1 MADNSQR
8 KLTELGQELRTQA
21 DIVRQLQST
30 VQEYQRLKQ
39 LKEETALTDA
49 RALSD
54 INKQINSWKEIN
66 RSVDKVSEQLQEAR
80 GALASM
86 SKEAAKARKEF
97 DKEVESIAEITDN
110 FKELE
115 GLQHSIT
122 NQYGKQSNEA
132 KRMNAV
138 IDQTKVMT
146 SSIGEFLKEN
156 LDIEGDQREAILS
169 TLNAYKKFPATL
181 NKLQKQKDRGKITED
196 ELNESVIKLAEHW
209 EDVSSQ
215 INFSDKKLKG
225 LKRTIKSMGRFTM
238 SEAAA
243 ANASSQSRKDADEK
257 KELRN
262 MAQSTLLDAIP
273 AANDMKEL
281 LGSKNRL
288 QAAAA
293 GAAVGAGVAQLITGY
308 KPEFIP
314 DKIAFLG
321 QSMYMTDI
329 AKAQADLKVFEAEFG
344 KNLKFDGKQSQEL
357 QKYGKGLVY
366 MARATSDFNY
376 QMQGL
381 TAAFDAASKTAFMG
395 GGLGSVEYNTGQLEL
410 AGVNAQTIAGAMNT
424 LSSGAN
430 TGNKSIGARMAVFAK
445 WSGVSE
451 GNLANIVGAYRRL
464 TGASGKDALSMT
476 YAAAKEADKAGVNPN
491 DILND
496 MAEASSKLYS
506 FNIRNEA
513 SFSRQVLE
521 LRKMGTSFKFAEA
534 AKGGVLN
541 YRETIM
547 NQQKLSAM
555 INRRVDFTEAL
566 ALAAGGNYAAA
577 YKNIQESGTLEAV
590 RQGGLFAQ
598 DQFSKIF
605 GMSIDEFSNMQ
616 YETSKSSSLASTLT
630 GQNAGFLGRNSAAEL
645 SKQQTDATIAMT
657 KAITDAKFDQ
667 YIDVAKTTDQTY
679 RQLFFRLQRLEAH
692 QSYMEDLFK
701 NILTAVLSGAGLYF
715 GQKFFGGP
723 KGPANTNAPI
733 GQTGVQRY
741 IKANSGNI
749 VPEFTPN
756 GKVNPNFT
764 FARNMSKNAT
774 FTDAS
779 GNVVAEGGGGYGNY
793 FKNGGFKQNFT
804 TSLKPKGFGGGL
816 GVLMTG
822 ADMYGRYASGQSGL
836 QSVVSP
842 LAGWAGSA
850 ALMSAA
856 APASAQLATVPGYGW
871 VAAGALQLGAGA
883 LGYFGGSKLSDA
895 TFAAFDGSQT
905 TDPLMRSAN
914 DPTGK
919 YQTMGDAALDKGFQ
933 REPKWLKDKL
943 AAEGA
948 DIPMSVPAGDPL
960 LIAIENIE
968 ALVASIAGAGAGTT
982 KLLLDG
988 KDITNSVKTYMNN
1001 NKTTEQGQAFKAAIG
1016 K

>member
-8 KLTELGQELRTQA
+8 RLTEAGQELRTQA
-21 DIVRQLQST
+21 DIVKQLQSA

-39 LKEETALTDA
+39 LKEETSSTDA

-54 INKQINSWKEIN
+54 INKQINAWKEVN
-66 RSVDKVSEQLQEAR
+66 RNVDKVTEQLQEAR

-86 SKEAAKARKEF
+86 SKETAKLRKEF
-97 DKEVESIAEITDN
+97 DKEVESIEAVTEN

-225 LKRTIKSMGRFTM
+225 LKRTIKSMGRFAM
-238 SEAAA
+238 SEAAT

-293 GAAVGAGVAQLITGY
+293 GAAVGAGVAQLISGY

-366 MARATSDFNY
+366 MARTTSDFKY

-381 TAAFDAASKTAFMG
+381 SAAFNAASKTAFMG
-395 GGLGSVEYNTGQLEL
+395 GGLGSVEYNAGQLEL

-430 TGNKSIGARMAVFAK
+430 TGDKSIGARMAVFAK

-451 GNLANIVGAYRRL
+451 GNLTNIVGAYRRL
-464 TGASGKDALSMT
+464 TGASAKDALSMT
-476 YAAAKEADKAGVNPN
+476 YAAAKEADKAGLNPN
-491 DILND
+491 DMLND

-521 LRKMGTSFKFAEA
+521 LRKMGTSFKFAEG
-534 AKGGVLN
+534 AKGAVLN

-547 NQQKLSAM
+547 TQQKLSAM
-555 INRRVDFTEAL
+555 LNQRVDFTEAL
-566 ALAAGGNYAAA
+566 ALAAGGNYDAA

-590 RQGGLFAQ
+590 RNGGLFVQ
-598 DQFSKIF
+598 DAFSKLF
-605 GMSIDEFSNMQ
+605 GMSIDEMRNRK
-616 YETSKSSSLASTLT
+616 YETSNRSSLASTLT
-630 GQNAGFLGRNSAAEL
+630 GQNAGFLGKTSAAEL

-723 KGPANTNAPI
+723 KGPATGGPG
-733 GQTGVQRY
+733 GQPGVQY
-741 IKANSGNI
+741 IKSSKGNI
-749 VPEFTPN
+749 IPEFLPN

-764 FARNMSKNAT
+764 FARNMSKNPT
-774 FTDAS
+774 FTDAA
-779 GNVVAEGGGGYGNY
+779 GNIVQKEVGGYSNY
-793 FKNGGFKQNFT
+793 FRNGGFKQN
-804 TSLKPKGFGGGL
+804 LLANAKPTGFGGAL
-816 GVLMTG
+816 GVVMTG
-822 ADMYGRYASGQSGL
+822 ADMINRYSSGQSGL

-842 LAGWAGSA
+842 MAGWGGSA
-850 ALMSAA
+850 AAMASV
-856 APASAQLATVPGYGW
+856 APYSAQLAAVPVYGW
-871 VAAGALQLGAGA
+871 AAAGGLQLIAGGV
-883 LGYFGGSKLSDA
+883 GYFAGSKLSDA
-895 TFAAFDGSQT
+895 TFNAFDGSET
-905 TDPLMRSAN
+905 TDPLMRS

-919 YQTMGDAALDKGFQ
+919 YNTVGDMIVAKGPTQ
-933 REPKWLKDKL
+933 PQWLKDKQTKDAGS
-943 AAEGA
+943 AANTT
-948 DIPMSVPAGDPL
+948 IPIPSGDPL

-968 ALVASIAGAGAGTT
+968 TMVASIAGAGAGTT
-982 KLLLDG
+982 KLILDG
-988 KDITNSVKTYMNN
+988 KDITNSVRTYV
-1001 NKTTEQGQAFKAAIG
+1001 NKTKGSQTGQTFKQAIAQ
-1016 K
+1016 

>member
-8 KLTELGQELRTQA
+8 RLTEAAQELRTQA
-21 DIVRQLQST
+21 DIVKQLQSA

-39 LKEETALTDA
+39 LKEETSLYDS
-49 RALSD
+49 RAISD
-54 INKQINSWKEIN
+54 INGQINAWKEVN
-66 RSVDKVSEQLQEAR
+66 RNVDKVNEQLQEAR
-80 GALASM
+80 GTLVSM
-86 SKEAAKARKEF
+86 SKETAKLRKEF
-97 DKEVESIAEITDN
+97 DKEVESIEAVTEN

-196 ELNESVIKLAEHW
+196 ELNESVVKLAEHW

-225 LKRTIKSMGRFTM
+225 LKRTIKSMGTFTM

-243 ANASSQSRKDADEK
+243 SNASSKSRKDADEK
-257 KELRN
+257 KELRD

-273 AANDMKEL
+273 VANDMKEL
-281 LGSKNRL
+281 FGSKNRL

-293 GAAVGAGVAQLITGY
+293 GAAVGAGIAQLITGY
-308 KPEFIP
+308 KPEFVP
-314 DKIAFLG
+314 DEYAFLG

-344 KNLKFDGKQSQEL
+344 KNLKFDGTQSQEL
-357 QKYGKGLVY
+357 KKYGKGLVY

-381 TAAFDAASKTAFMG
+381 TAAFNAASQTAFMG
-395 GGLGSVEYNTGQLEL
+395 GGLGSVEYNAGQLEL

-430 TGNKSIGARMAVFAK
+430 TGDKSIGARMAVFAK

-451 GNLANIVGAYRRL
+451 GNLANIVNAYRRL
-464 TGASGKDALSMT
+464 TGTNAKDALSMT
-476 YAAAKEADKAGVNPN
+476 YAAALKADKAGVNPN

-521 LRKMGTSFKFAEA
+521 LRKMGTSFKFAEG
-534 AKGGVLN
+534 AKGAVLN

-547 NQQKLSAM
+547 AQQKLSAM
-555 INRRVDFTEAL
+555 LNQRVDFTEAL

-590 RQGGLFAQ
+590 RNGGLFVQ

-605 GMSIDEFSNMQ
+605 GMSIDELSNRQ
-616 YETSKSSSLASTLT
+616 YETSNRSSLASTLT
-630 GQNAGFLGRNSAAEL
+630 GQNAGFLGRTSAAEL

-667 YIDVAKTTDQTY
+667 YIDVAKTTDETY
-679 RQLFFRLQRLEAH
+679 RRLFFRIQRLEAH
-692 QSYMEDLFK
+692 QSYMENLFK
-701 NILTAVLSGAGLYF
+701 NILTAVLSGAGLLF
-715 GQKFFGGP
+715 ANGIFKGL
-723 KGPANTNAPI
+723 KGPALTNAPA

-741 IKANSGNI
+741 IRNGKPGSPI
-749 VPEFTPN
+749 VPEFTATGAASPQFNMVKNLGKNPTFVDAAGKPIIGEGIGAGFPN
-756 GKVNPNFT
+756 AK
-764 FARNMSKNAT
+764 A
-774 FTDAS
+774 
-779 GNVVAEGGGGYGNY
+779 YGNY
-793 FKNGGFKQNFT
+793 FTNGGFNQNFV
-804 TSLKPKGFGGGL
+804 SGIKPKMNFGSML
-816 GVLMTG
+816 GVGMTG
-822 ADMYGRYASGQSGL
+822 YDMYNRYQSGQSGL

-842 LAGWAGSA
+842 ATGWGTAAATVAAVQPITAPLKGFYGVGFALDLIAGGVGYMAGSYGA
-850 ALMSAA
+850 DKIFE
-856 APASAQLATVPGYGW
+856 ATKPNS
-871 VAAGALQLGAGA
+871 
-883 LGYFGGSKLSDA
+883 YFD
-895 TFAAFDGSQT
+895 
-905 TDPLMRSAN
+905 
-914 DPTGK
+914 
-919 YQTMGDAALDKGFQ
+919 ALDTTPMTPQ
-933 REPKWLKDKL
+933 EI
-943 AAEGA
+943 AEQEA
-948 DIPMSVPAGDPL
+948 YNRNTAPPMPMSVPAGDPL

-968 ALVASIAGAGAGTT
+968 AMVASIAGAGAGTT
-982 KLLLDG
+982 KLILDG

>member
-1 MADNSQR
+1 MADNSER
-8 KLTELGQELRTQA
+8 RLREAGQELRTQA
-21 DIVRQLQST
+21 DIVKQLQSV
-30 VQEYQRLKQ
+30 VQQYQKLKQ
-39 LKEETALTDA
+39 LKEETSLADS
-49 RALSD
+49 RAISD
-54 INKQINSWKEIN
+54 INAQINSWKEVHRN
-66 RSVDKVSEQLQEAR
+66 VDKVNEQLQEAR
-80 GALASM
+80 GTFIEM
-86 SKEAAKARKEF
+86 SKEAAKLRKEF
-97 DKEVESIAEITDN
+97 DKEAESIEAVTKN

-225 LKRTIKSMGRFTM
+225 LKRTIKSMGRFAM
-238 SEAAA
+238 SEAAT

-257 KELRN
+257 KELRE

-273 AANDMKEL
+273 AANDMREL
-281 LGSKNRL
+281 FGSQNRL

-293 GAAVGAGVAQLITGY
+293 GAAVGAGVAQLISGY
-308 KPEFIP
+308 KPDFIP
-314 DKIAFLG
+314 DNIAFLG

-344 KNLKFDGKQSQEL
+344 KNLKFDGKQSKEL

-366 MARATSDFNY
+366 MARTTSDFNY

-381 TAAFDAASKTAFMG
+381 TAAFNAASKTAFMG
-395 GGLGSVEYNTGQLEL
+395 GGLGSVEYNAGQLEL

-430 TGNKSIGARMAVFAK
+430 TGDKSIGARMAVFAK

-451 GNLANIVGAYRRL
+451 GNLTNIVGAYRRL
-464 TGASGKDALSMT
+464 TGASAKDALSMT
-476 YAAAKEADKAGVNPN
+476 YAAALKADKAGVNPN

-521 LRKMGTSFKFAEA
+521 LRKMGTSFKFAEG
-534 AKGGVLN
+534 AKGAVLN

-547 NQQKLSAM
+547 TQQKLSAM
-555 INRRVDFTEAL
+555 LNQRVDFTEAL
-566 ALAAGGNYAAA
+566 ALAAGGNYDAA

-590 RQGGLFAQ
+590 RNGGLFVQ
-598 DQFSKIF
+598 DAFSKLF
-605 GMSIDEFSNMQ
+605 GMSIDEMSNRK
-616 YETSKSSSLASTLT
+616 YETSNRSSLASTLT
-630 GQNAGFLGRNSAAEL
+630 GQNAGFLGKTSAAEL

-657 KAITDAKFDQ
+657 KAITEAKFDQ

-679 RQLFFRLQRLEAH
+679 RKLFFRLQRLEAH
-692 QSYMEDLFK
+692 QSYMENIFN
-701 NILTAVLSGAGLYF
+701 NILTAVLSGAGLMVANGIF
-715 GQKFFGGP
+715 KRL
-723 KGPANTNAPI
+723 KGPATGGPV
-733 GQTGVQRY
+733 GQVGVQRY
-741 IKANSGNI
+741 IRNGKPGSPI
-749 VPEFTPN
+749 VPEFTAT
-756 GKVNPNFT
+756 GKPNPNFAMVQNLGKNTAFVSEAGVPTGINPKPT
-764 FARNMSKNAT
+764 FND
-774 FTDAS
+774 F
-779 GNVVAEGGGGYGNY
+779 Y
-793 FKNGGFKQNFT
+793 KNGAYRQNFVNV
-804 TSLKPKGFGGGL
+804 LKPQGFSGAL
-816 GVLMTG
+816 GVAGTSF
-822 ADMYGRYASGQSGL
+822 DMLNRYNSGQSGA
-836 QSVVSP
+836 QSVISP
-842 LAGWAGSA
+842 ATGYGTAAATVAGIQGITGPLKLQPHPLGKALGFGLDIIAGGAGYWAGSTGSDY
-850 ALMSAA
+850 L
-856 APASAQLATVPGYGW
+856 
-871 VAAGALQLGAGA
+871 
-883 LGYFGGSKLSDA
+883 FGIGKPNNVLENVN
-895 TFAAFDGSQT
+895 
-905 TDPLMRSAN
+905 TDPMTPQEIAEQEAYYRSTQ
-914 DPTGK
+914 PP
-919 YQTMGDAALDKGFQ
+919 M
-933 REPKWLKDKL
+933 
-943 AAEGA
+943 
-948 DIPMSVPAGDPL
+948 PMSTPAGDPL

-968 ALVASIAGAGAGTT
+968 AMVASIAGAGAGTT
-982 KLLLDG
+982 KLILDG
-988 KDITNSVKTYMNN
+988 KDITNSIKTYMNN
-1001 NKTTEQGQAFKAAIG
+1001 NKTTEKGQAFKAAIG

>member
-8 KLTELGQELRTQA
+8 RLTEAAQELRTQA
-21 DIVRQLQST
+21 DIVKQLQSA

-39 LKEETALTDA
+39 LKEETSLYDS
-49 RALSD
+49 RAISD
-54 INKQINSWKEIN
+54 INGQINAWKEVN
-66 RSVDKVSEQLQEAR
+66 RNVDKVNEQLQEAR
-80 GALASM
+80 GTLVSM
-86 SKEAAKARKEF
+86 SKETAKLRKEF
-97 DKEVESIAEITDN
+97 DKEVESIEAVTEN

-196 ELNESVIKLAEHW
+196 ELNESVVKLAEHW

-225 LKRTIKSMGRFTM
+225 LKRTIKSMGTFTM

-257 KELRN
+257 KELRD

-273 AANDMKEL
+273 VANDMKEL
-281 LGSKNRL
+281 FGSKNRL

-293 GAAVGAGVAQLITGY
+293 GAAVGAGIAQLITGY
-308 KPEFIP
+308 KPEFVP

-344 KNLKFDGKQSQEL
+344 KNLKFDGTQSQEL
-357 QKYGKGLVY
+357 KKYGKGLVY

-381 TAAFDAASKTAFMG
+381 TAAFNAASQTAFMG

-451 GNLANIVGAYRRL
+451 GNLANIVNAYRRL
-464 TGASGKDALSMT
+464 TGTNAKDALSMT
-476 YAAAKEADKAGVNPN
+476 YAAALKADKAGVNPN

-521 LRKMGTSFKFAEA
+521 LRKMGTNFKFAEA

-555 INRRVDFTEAL
+555 LNQRVDFTEAL

-590 RQGGLFAQ
+590 RNGGLFVQ

-605 GMSIDEFSNMQ
+605 GMSIDEFSNRQ
-616 YETSKSSSLASTLT
+616 YETSNRSSLASTLT
-630 GQNAGFLGRNSAAEL
+630 GQNAGFLSKTSAAEL
-645 SKQQTDATIAMT
+645 SKQQTAATIAMT

-667 YIDVAKTTDQTY
+667 YIDVAKTTDATY
-679 RQLFFRLQRLEAH
+679 RRLFFRIQRLEAH
-692 QSYMEDLFK
+692 QSYMENLFK
-701 NILTAVLSGAGLYF
+701 NILTAVLSGAGLLF
-715 GQKFFGGP
+715 ANGIFKGL
-723 KGPANTNAPI
+723 KGPALTNAPA

-741 IKANSGNI
+741 IRNGKPGSPI
-749 VPEFTPN
+749 VPEFT
-756 GKVNPNFT
+756 
-764 FARNMSKNAT
+764 
-774 FTDAS
+774 AS
-779 GNVVAEGGGGYGNY
+779 GAASPQFNMVKNLGKNPTFVDAAGNPFANGGSVPFKQYYTGGGFN
-793 FKNGGFKQNFT
+793 QNFV
-804 TSLKPKGFGGGL
+804 SGLKPKMNMGSMLGVGMTGFDMYNRYQSGQSAAQSIIAPATGWGTAAATVAAVQPLTGPLKGVYGAGFALDFIAGGL
-816 GVLMTG
+816 GYL
-822 ADMYGRYASGQSGL
+822 
-836 QSVVSP
+836 
-842 LAGWAGSA
+842 AGSA
-850 ALMSAA
+850 GVDKLFE
-856 APASAQLATVPGYGW
+856 ASKPNN
-871 VAAGALQLGAGA
+871 
-883 LGYFGGSKLSDA
+883 YFE
-895 TFAAFDGSQT
+895 
-905 TDPLMRSAN
+905 
-914 DPTGK
+914 
-919 YQTMGDAALDKGFQ
+919 ALDTRPMTPQ
-933 REPKWLKDKL
+933 EI
-943 AAEGA
+943 AEQEA
-948 DIPMSVPAGDPL
+948 YNRSMAPPIPMSVPAGDPL

-968 ALVASIAGAGAGTT
+968 AMVASIAGAGAGTT
-982 KLLLDG
+982 KLILDG

-1001 NKTTEQGQAFKAAIG
+1001 NKTTEQGQAFKAAIS

>member
-30 VQEYQRLKQ
+30 IQEYQRLKQ

-146 SSIGEFLKEN
+146 SSIGEFLKQN
-156 LDIEGDQREAILS
+156 LDIEGDQREAILA
-169 TLNAYKKFPATL
+169 TLSAYKKFPATL

-196 ELNESVIKLAEHW
+196 ELNESVVKLAEHW

-225 LKRTIKSMGRFTM
+225 LKRTIKSMGTFTM

-243 ANASSQSRKDADEK
+243 ANASSASRKDAADK
-257 KELRN
+257 KELRDF
-262 MAQSTLLDAIP
+262 AQSTMLDAIP
-273 AANDMKEL
+273 AGNDLKEL
-281 LGSKNRL
+281 FSAKTKLEAG
-288 QAAAA
+288 AA
-293 GAAVGAGVAQLITGY
+293 GAAIGVGVASLISGY
-308 KPEFIP
+308 KPDFIP
-314 DKIAFLG
+314 DSIAFLG

-344 KNLKFDGKQSQEL
+344 KNLKFDGTQSQEL
-357 QKYGKGLVY
+357 KKYGKGLVY

-381 TAAFDAASKTAFMG
+381 TAAFNAASQTAFMG
-395 GGLGSVEYNTGQLEL
+395 SGLGSVEYNAGQLEL

-430 TGNKSIGARMAVFAK
+430 TGDKSIGARMAVFAK

-496 MAEASSKLYS
+496 MADASSKLYS

-521 LRKMGTSFKFAEA
+521 LRKMGTSFKFAEG
-534 AKGGVLN
+534 AKGAVLN

-547 NQQKLSAM
+547 AQQKLSAM
-555 INRRVDFTEAL
+555 LNQRVDFTEAL
-566 ALAAGGNYAAA
+566 GLAAGGNYAAA

-590 RQGGLFAQ
+590 RNGGLFVQ

-605 GMSIDEFSNMQ
+605 GMSIDELSNRQ
-616 YETSKSSSLASTLT
+616 YETSNRSSLASTLT
-630 GQNAGFLGRNSAAEL
+630 GQNAGFLGRTSAAEL

-667 YIDVAKTTDQTY
+667 YIEVAKTTDETY
-679 RQLFFRLQRLEAH
+679 RKLFFYLQRL
-692 QSYMEDLFK
+692 QSREQMLENLFD
-701 NILTAVLSGAGLYF
+701 NLTKAIFALGGF
-715 GQKFFGGP
+715 GIGSRFFGKP
-723 KGPANTNAPI
+723 SGPALTNQPI

-741 IKANSGNI
+741 IRNGKPGSPI
-749 VPEFTPN
+749 VPEFT
-756 GKVNPNFT
+756 
-764 FARNMSKNAT
+764 
-774 FTDAS
+774 AS
-779 GNVVAEGGGGYGNY
+779 GAPNPQFNMVKNLGKSPAFVNEAGIPVGEASNVPKFGDYYRGGA
-793 FKNGGFKQNFT
+793 FKQNFI
-804 TSLKPKGFGGGL
+804 SGLKPKGFAGFL
-816 GVLMTG
+816 GVAGTG
-822 ADMYGRYASGQSGL
+822 LDMLNRYQSGQSAA
-836 QSVVSP
+836 QSIVSP
-842 LAGWAGSA
+842 ATGWGTAAATVAGVQGFTGPLKMAPNIYSKGAGLAIDAIAGIGGYIAGSTGSDY
-850 ALMSAA
+850 L
-856 APASAQLATVPGYGW
+856 
-871 VAAGALQLGAGA
+871 
-883 LGYFGGSKLSDA
+883 FGIGKPKSILD
-895 TFAAFDGSQT
+895 QVN
-905 TDPLMRSAN
+905 TDPWTPQEEA
-914 DPTGK
+914 DFK
-919 YQTMGDAALDKGFQ
+919 
-933 REPKWLKDKL
+933 
-943 AAEGA
+943 AEQYKFSPPM
-948 DIPMSVPAGDPL
+948 PMSTPAGDPL

-968 ALVASIAGAGAGTT
+968 TMVASIAAAGPNTT
-982 KLLLDG
+982 KLILDG

-1001 NKTTEQGQAFKAAIG
+1001 NKTTGQAQGFKAAIG
-1016 K
+1016 Q